1 MARIIVKETKEE
13 RGEISGN
20 VNTLQARDRIVVYSA
35 RKLVI
40 RRNIAGPLKSG
51 RRKIQT
57 IRQEIQET

>member
-40 RRNIAGPLKSG
+40 RRKIAGPLKSG

>member
-1 MARIIVKETKEE
+1 MTRIIVKETKEE
-13 RGEISGN
+13 RGEISGD

-40 RRNIAGPLKSG
+40 RRKIAGPMKTG
-51 RRKIQT
+51 RRKIQK

>member
-40 RRNIAGPLKSG
+40 RRKIAGPLKSG
-51 RRKIQT
+51 RRKIHT
-57 IRQEIQET
+57 IRQEIKET

>member
-1 MARIIVKETKEE
+1 MTRIIVKETKEE

-40 RRNIAGPLKSG
+40 RRKIAGPLKSG